1 MSTSQSPIRILDA
14 HVPLEQPAEAQGPEG
29 DVPDAVVD
37 RLEADVLAD
46 ADRGDVDPAVI
57 PRSSSTAV
65 PASVVSPMSPD
76 RTPLVHG

>member
-37 RLEADVLAD
+37 RLEADVLAH

-57 PRSSSTAV
+57 PRSSSTAWAPPRCAQPV
-65 PASVVSPMSPD
+65 FWVLPMSLD
-76 RTPLVHG
+76 